1 MARLRWAYQYSVSQ
15 WIQLPMTVRVAMLV
29 VSAAGSLSAMHAI
42 VRFLSSSIHPFELAF
57 FRSLLGFIVIIPLLL
72 RGGIDSVRTH
82 QPRLQMLRGV
92 VSIAAM
98 MSWFYGLSMVPLA
111 EATALSFTNVI
122 FGSLAAIIFLR
133 EKMTMARGIAVFIGF
148 VGVVVILRPGFVQ
161 MDIGIV
167 CVLFSAL
174 CWGCSVVIVK
184 QLGRTDSAVSIVAW
198 VGIQLSILSL
208 PFALSVWVWPT
219 MEEWLW
225 LSLLGTLATIGHL
238 CMVQGLK
245 LTDAMTIFPLDF
257 TRLIWASLFGLF
269 IFSESPDVWTFVGAG
284 IIVISG
290 TFMLSRED
298 RI

>member
-1 MARLRWAYQYSVSQ
+1 
-15 WIQLPMTVRVAMLV
+15 MTVRVAMLV

-42 VRFLSSSIHPFELAF
+42 VRFLSPSIHPFELAF
-57 FRSLLGFIVIIPLLL
+57 FRSLFGFIVILPLLL

-148 VGVVVILRPGFVQ
+148 VGVLVILRPGFVQ
-161 MDIGIV
+161 MDIGVV

-184 QLGRTDSAVSIVAW
+184 QLGRTDAAVSIVAW

-245 LTDAMTIFPLDF
+245 LADAMTIFPLDF
-257 TRLIWASLFGLF
+257 TRLIWASFFGLF

>member
-1 MARLRWAYQYSVSQ
+1 
-15 WIQLPMTVRVAMLV
+15 MTVRVAMLV

-42 VRFLSSSIHPFELAF
+42 VRFLSPSIHPFELAF
-57 FRSLLGFIVIIPLLL
+57 FRSLFGFIVILPLLL

-148 VGVVVILRPGFVQ
+148 VGVLVILRPGFVQ
-161 MDIGIV
+161 MDIGVV

-269 IFSESPDVWTFVGAG
+269 IFSEWPDVWTFVGAG

-290 TFMLSRED
+290 TFMLYREHL
-298 RI
+298 I

>member
-1 MARLRWAYQYSVSQ
+1 
-15 WIQLPMTVRVAMLV
+15 MTVRVAMLV

-42 VRFLSSSIHPFELAF
+42 VRFLSPSVHPFELAF
-57 FRSLLGFIVIIPLLL
+57 FRSLFGFIVILPLLL
-72 RGGIDSVRTH
+72 RGGINSVRTH

-148 VGVVVILRPGFVQ
+148 IGVLVILRPGFVQ

-290 TFMLSRED
+290 TFMLYRED

>member
-1 MARLRWAYQYSVSQ
+1 
-15 WIQLPMTVRVAMLV
+15 MTVRVAMLV

-42 VRFLSSSIHPFELAF
+42 VRFLSPSIHPFELAF
-57 FRSLLGFIVIIPLLL
+57 FRSLFGFIVILPLLL

-133 EKMTMARGIAVFIGF
+133 EKMTMARGIAVFIGI
-148 VGVVVILRPGFVQ
+148 VGVLVILRPGFVQ
-161 MDIGIV
+161 MDIGVV

-184 QLGRTDSAVSIVAW
+184 QLGRTDAAVSIVAW

-269 IFSESPDVWTFVGAG
+269 IFSEWPDVWTFVGAG

-290 TFMLSRED
+290 TFMLYRED

>member
-1 MARLRWAYQYSVSQ
+1 
-15 WIQLPMTVRVAMLV
+15 MTVRVAMLV

-42 VRFLSSSIHPFELAF
+42 VRFLSPSIHPFELAF
-57 FRSLLGFIVIIPLLL
+57 FRSLFGFIVILPLLL

-148 VGVVVILRPGFVQ
+148 VGVLVILRPGFVQ
-161 MDIGIV
+161 MDIGVV

-184 QLGRTDSAVSIVAW
+184 QLGRTDAAVSIVAW
-198 VGIQLSILSL
+198 VGLQLSILSL

-269 IFSESPDVWTFVGAG
+269 IFSEWPDVWTFVGAG

-290 TFMLSRED
+290 TFMLYRED

>member
-1 MARLRWAYQYSVSQ
+1 
-15 WIQLPMTVRVAMLV
+15 MTVRVAMLV

-42 VRFLSSSIHPFELAF
+42 VRFLSPSIHPFELAF
-57 FRSLLGFIVIIPLLL
+57 FRSLFGFIVILPLLL

-122 FGSLAAIIFLR
+122 FGALAAIIFLR

-148 VGVVVILRPGFVQ
+148 IGVLVILRPGFVQ
-161 MDIGIV
+161 MDIGVV

-269 IFSESPDVWTFVGAG
+269 IFSEWPDVWTFVGAG

-290 TFMLSRED
+290 TFMLYRDD

>member
-1 MARLRWAYQYSVSQ
+1 
-15 WIQLPMTVRVAMLV
+15 MTVRVAMLV

-42 VRFLSSSIHPFELAF
+42 VRFLSPSIHPFELAF
-57 FRSLLGFIVIIPLLL
+57 FRSLFGFIVILPLLL

-82 QPRLQMLRGV
+82 KPRLQMLRGV

-148 VGVVVILRPGFVQ
+148 VGVLVILRPGFVQ
-161 MDIGIV
+161 MDIGVV

-184 QLGRTDSAVSIVAW
+184 QLGRTDAAVSIVAW

-225 LSLLGTLATIGHL
+225 LALLGTLATIGHL

-269 IFSESPDVWTFVGAG
+269 IFSEWPDVWTFVGAG

-290 TFMLSRED
+290 TFMLYREH

>member
-42 VRFLSSSIHPFELAF
+42 VRFLSPSIHRFELAF
-57 FRSLLGFIVIIPLLL
+57 FRSLFGFIVILPLLL

-92 VSIAAM
+92 GSIAAM

-148 VGVVVILRPGFVQ
+148 VGVLVILRPGFVQ
-161 MDIGIV
+161 MDIGVV
-167 CVLFSAL
+167 CVLSQR
-174 CWGCSVVIVK
+174 SVGV
-184 QLGRTDSAVSIVAW
+184 VAW
-198 VGIQLSILSL
+198 S
-208 PFALSVWVWPT
+208 
-219 MEEWLW
+219 
-225 LSLLGTLATIGHL
+225 
-238 CMVQGLK
+238 
-245 LTDAMTIFPLDF
+245 
-257 TRLIWASLFGLF
+257 
-269 IFSESPDVWTFVGAG
+269 
-284 IIVISG
+284 
-290 TFMLSRED
+290 
-298 RI
+298 

>member
-1 MARLRWAYQYSVSQ
+1 
-15 WIQLPMTVRVAMLV
+15 MTVRVAMLV

-42 VRFLSSSIHPFELAF
+42 VRFLSPSIHPFELAF
-57 FRSLLGFIVIIPLLL
+57 FRSLFGFIVILPLLL

-122 FGSLAAIIFLR
+122 FGSLTAIIFLR

-148 VGVVVILRPGFVQ
+148 VGVLVILRPGFVQ
-161 MDIGIV
+161 MDIGVV

-184 QLGRTDSAVSIVAW
+184 QLGRTDAAVSIVAW

-238 CMVQGLK
+238 CMVKGLK

-269 IFSESPDVWTFVGAG
+269 IFSEWPDVWTFVGAG

-290 TFMLSRED
+290 TFMLYRED

>member
-1 MARLRWAYQYSVSQ
+1 
-15 WIQLPMTVRVAMLV
+15 MTVRVAMLV

-42 VRFLSSSIHPFELAF
+42 VRFLSPSIHPFELAF
-57 FRSLLGFIVIIPLLL
+57 FRSLFGFIVILPLLL

-148 VGVVVILRPGFVQ
+148 VGVLVILRPGFVQ
-161 MDIGIV
+161 MDIGVV

-184 QLGRTDSAVSIVAW
+184 QLGRTDAAVSIVAW

-219 MEEWLW
+219 MGEWLW

-269 IFSESPDVWTFVGAG
+269 IFSEWPDVWTFVGAG

-290 TFMLSRED
+290 TFMLYRED

>member
-1 MARLRWAYQYSVSQ
+1 
-15 WIQLPMTVRVAMLV
+15 MTVRVAMLV

-42 VRFLSSSIHPFELAF
+42 VRFLSPSIHPFELAF
-57 FRSLLGFIVIIPLLL
+57 FRSLFGFIVILPLLL

-148 VGVVVILRPGFVQ
+148 VGVLVILRPGFVQ
-161 MDIGIV
+161 MDIGVV

-184 QLGRTDSAVSIVAW
+184 QLGRTDAAVSIVAW

-245 LTDAMTIFPLDF
+245 LADAMTIFPLDF
-257 TRLIWASLFGLF
+257 TRLIWASFFGLF
-269 IFSESPDVWTFVGAG
+269 IFSEWPDVWTFVGAG

-290 TFMLSRED
+290 TFMLYRED

>member
-1 MARLRWAYQYSVSQ
+1 
-15 WIQLPMTVRVAMLV
+15 MTVRVAMLV

-42 VRFLSSSIHPFELAF
+42 VRFLSPSIHPFELAF
-57 FRSLLGFIVIIPLLL
+57 FRSLFGFIVILPLLL

-148 VGVVVILRPGFVQ
+148 VGVLVILRPGFVQ
-161 MDIGIV
+161 MDIGV
-167 CVLFSAL
+167 MCVLFSAL

-184 QLGRTDSAVSIVAW
+184 QLGRTDAAVSIVAW

-269 IFSESPDVWTFVGAG
+269 IFSEWPDVWTFVGAG

-290 TFMLSRED
+290 TFMLYRED

>member
-1 MARLRWAYQYSVSQ
+1 
-15 WIQLPMTVRVAMLV
+15 MTVRVAMLV

-42 VRFLSSSIHPFELAF
+42 VRFLSPSIHPFELAF
-57 FRSLLGFIVIIPLLL
+57 FRSLFGFIVILPLLL

-148 VGVVVILRPGFVQ
+148 VGVLVILRPGFVQ
-161 MDIGIV
+161 MDIGVV

-184 QLGRTDSAVSIVAW
+184 QLGRTDAAVSIVAW

-269 IFSESPDVWTFVGAG
+269 IFAEWPDVWTFVGAG

-290 TFMLSRED
+290 TFMLYRED

>member
-1 MARLRWAYQYSVSQ
+1 
-15 WIQLPMTVRVAMLV
+15 MLV

-42 VRFLSSSIHPFELAF
+42 VRFLSPSIHPFELAF
-57 FRSLLGFIVIIPLLL
+57 FRSLFGFIVILPLLL

-148 VGVVVILRPGFVQ
+148 VGVLVILRPGFVQ
-161 MDIGIV
+161 MDIGVV

-184 QLGRTDSAVSIVAW
+184 QLGRTDAAVSIVAW

-269 IFSESPDVWTFVGAG
+269 IFSEWPDVWTFVGAG

-290 TFMLSRED
+290 TFMLYRED

>member
-1 MARLRWAYQYSVSQ
+1 
-15 WIQLPMTVRVAMLV
+15 MLV

-42 VRFLSSSIHPFELAF
+42 VRFLSPSVHPFELAF
-57 FRSLLGFIVIIPLLL
+57 FRSLFGFIVILPLLL

-148 VGVVVILRPGFVQ
+148 VGVLVILRPGFVQ
-161 MDIGIV
+161 MDIGVV

-184 QLGRTDSAVSIVAW
+184 QLGRTDAAVSIVAW

-269 IFSESPDVWTFVGAG
+269 IFSEWPDVWTFVGAG

-290 TFMLSRED
+290 TFMLYRED

>member
-42 VRFLSSSIHPFELAF
+42 VRFLSPSIHPFELAF
-57 FRSLLGFIVIIPLLL
+57 FRSLFGFIVILPLLL

-269 IFSESPDVWTFVGAG
+269 IFSEWPDVWTFVGAG

-290 TFMLSRED
+290 TFMLYRED

>member
-1 MARLRWAYQYSVSQ
+1 
-15 WIQLPMTVRVAMLV
+15 MTVRVAMLV

-42 VRFLSSSIHPFELAF
+42 VRFLSPSIHPFELAF
-57 FRSLLGFIVIIPLLL
+57 FRSLFGFIVILPLLL

-98 MSWFYGLSMVPLA
+98 MSWFYGLSIVPLA

-148 VGVVVILRPGFVQ
+148 VGVLVILRPGFVQ
-161 MDIGIV
+161 MDIGVV

-184 QLGRTDSAVSIVAW
+184 QLGRTDAAVSIVAW

-269 IFSESPDVWTFVGAG
+269 IFSEWPDVWTFVGAG

-290 TFMLSRED
+290 TFMLYREH

>member
-15 WIQLPMTVRVAMLV
+15 WVQLPMTVRVAMLV

-42 VRFLSSSIHPFELAF
+42 VRFLSPSIHPFELAF
-57 FRSLLGFIVIIPLLL
+57 FRSLFGFIVILPLLL

-148 VGVVVILRPGFVQ
+148 VGVLVILRPGFVQ
-161 MDIGIV
+161 MDIGVV

-184 QLGRTDSAVSIVAW
+184 QLGRTDAAVSIVAW

-269 IFSESPDVWTFVGAG
+269 IFSEWPDVWTFVGAG

-290 TFMLSRED
+290 TFMLYRED

>member
-1 MARLRWAYQYSVSQ
+1 
-15 WIQLPMTVRVAMLV
+15 MTVRVAMLV

-42 VRFLSSSIHPFELAF
+42 VRFLSPSIHPFELAF
-57 FRSLLGFIVIIPLLL
+57 FRSLFGFIVILPLLL

-148 VGVVVILRPGFVQ
+148 VGVLVILRPGFVQ
-161 MDIGIV
+161 MDIGVV

-269 IFSESPDVWTFVGAG
+269 IFSEWPDVWTFVGAG

-290 TFMLSRED
+290 TFMLYREH

>member
-42 VRFLSSSIHPFELAF
+42 VRFLSPSIHPFELAF
-57 FRSLLGFIVIIPLLL
+57 FRSLFGFIVILPLLL

-148 VGVVVILRPGFVQ
+148 VGVLVILRPGFVQ
-161 MDIGIV
+161 MDIGVV

-184 QLGRTDSAVSIVAW
+184 LLGRTDAAVSIVAW

-257 TRLIWASLFGLF
+257 TRLIWASLFGLC
-269 IFSESPDVWTFVGAG
+269 IFSEWPDVWTFVGAG

>member
-1 MARLRWAYQYSVSQ
+1 
-15 WIQLPMTVRVAMLV
+15 MLV

-42 VRFLSSSIHPFELAF
+42 VRFLSPSIHPFELAF
-57 FRSLLGFIVIIPLLL
+57 FRSLFGFIVILPLLL
-72 RGGIDSVRTH
+72 RGGIDSMRTH

-148 VGVVVILRPGFVQ
+148 VGVLVILRPGFVQ
-161 MDIGIV
+161 MDIGVV

-184 QLGRTDSAVSIVAW
+184 QLGRTDAAVSIVAW

-290 TFMLSRED
+290 TFMLYRED

>member
-1 MARLRWAYQYSVSQ
+1 
-15 WIQLPMTVRVAMLV
+15 MTVRVAMLV

-42 VRFLSSSIHPFELAF
+42 VRFLSPSIHPFELAF
-57 FRSLLGFIVIIPLLL
+57 FRSLFGFIVILPLLL

-148 VGVVVILRPGFVQ
+148 VGVLVILRPGFVQ
-161 MDIGIV
+161 MDIGVV

-184 QLGRTDSAVSIVAW
+184 QLGRTDAAVSIVAW

-269 IFSESPDVWTFVGAG
+269 IFSEWPDVWTFVGAG

-290 TFMLSRED
+290 NLMLYRED

>member
-1 MARLRWAYQYSVSQ
+1 
-15 WIQLPMTVRVAMLV
+15 MTVRVAMLV

-42 VRFLSSSIHPFELAF
+42 VRFLSPSIHPFELAF
-57 FRSLLGFIVIIPLLL
+57 FRSLFGFIVILPLLL

-98 MSWFYGLSMVPLA
+98 MSWFYGLSIVPLA

-148 VGVVVILRPGFVQ
+148 VGVLVILRPGFVQ

-198 VGIQLSILSL
+198 VGILLSILSL

-269 IFSESPDVWTFVGAG
+269 IFSEWPDVWTFVGAG

-290 TFMLSRED
+290 TFMLYRED

>member
-1 MARLRWAYQYSVSQ
+1 
-15 WIQLPMTVRVAMLV
+15 MTVRVAMLV
-29 VSAAGSLSAMHAI
+29 VSAAGSLSAMHTI
-42 VRFLSSSIHPFELAF
+42 VRFLSPSIHPFELAF
-57 FRSLLGFIVIIPLLL
+57 FRSLFGFIVILPLLL

-148 VGVVVILRPGFVQ
+148 VGVLVILRPGFVQ
-161 MDIGIV
+161 MDIGVV

-184 QLGRTDSAVSIVAW
+184 QLGRTDAAVSIVAW

-269 IFSESPDVWTFVGAG
+269 IFSEWPDVWTFVGAG

-290 TFMLSRED
+290 TFMLYRED

>member
-42 VRFLSSSIHPFELAF
+42 VRFLSPSIHPFELAF
-57 FRSLLGFIVIIPLLL
+57 FRSLFGFIVILPLLL

-148 VGVVVILRPGFVQ
+148 VGVLVILRPGFVQ
-161 MDIGIV
+161 MDIGVV

-184 QLGRTDSAVSIVAW
+184 QLGRTDAAVSIVAW

-269 IFSESPDVWTFVGAG
+269 IFSEWPDVWTFVGAG

-290 TFMLSRED
+290 TFMLYRED

>member
-1 MARLRWAYQYSVSQ
+1 
-15 WIQLPMTVRVAMLV
+15 MTVRVAMLV

-42 VRFLSSSIHPFELAF
+42 VRFLSPSIHPFELAF
-57 FRSLLGFIVIIPLLL
+57 FRSLFGFIVILPLLL

-148 VGVVVILRPGFVQ
+148 VGVLVILRPGFVQ
-161 MDIGIV
+161 MDIGVV

-184 QLGRTDSAVSIVAW
+184 QLGRTDAAVSIVAW

-269 IFSESPDVWTFVGAG
+269 IFSEWPDVWTFVGAG

-290 TFMLSRED
+290 TFMLYREH

>member
-1 MARLRWAYQYSVSQ
+1 
-15 WIQLPMTVRVAMLV
+15 MTVRVAMLV

-42 VRFLSSSIHPFELAF
+42 VRFLSPSIHPFELAF
-57 FRSLLGFIVIIPLLL
+57 FRSLFGFIVILPLLL

-148 VGVVVILRPGFVQ
+148 VGVLVILRPGFVQ
-161 MDIGIV
+161 MDIGVV

-290 TFMLSRED
+290 TFMLYRED

>member
-1 MARLRWAYQYSVSQ
+1 
-15 WIQLPMTVRVAMLV
+15 MLV

-42 VRFLSSSIHPFELAF
+42 VRFLSPSIHPFELAF
-57 FRSLLGFIVIIPLLL
+57 FRSLFGFIVILPLVL

-148 VGVVVILRPGFVQ
+148 VGVLVILRPGFVQ
-161 MDIGIV
+161 MDIGVV

-269 IFSESPDVWTFVGAG
+269 IFSEWPDVWTFVGAG

-290 TFMLSRED
+290 TFMLYRED

>member
-1 MARLRWAYQYSVSQ
+1 
-15 WIQLPMTVRVAMLV
+15 MTVRVAMLV

-42 VRFLSSSIHPFELAF
+42 VRFLSPSIHPFELAF
-57 FRSLLGFIVIIPLLL
+57 FRSLFGFIVILPLLL

-148 VGVVVILRPGFVQ
+148 VGVLVILRPGFVQ
-161 MDIGIV
+161 MDIGVV

-269 IFSESPDVWTFVGAG
+269 IFSEWPDVWTFVGAG

-290 TFMLSRED
+290 TFMLYRED

>member
-1 MARLRWAYQYSVSQ
+1 
-15 WIQLPMTVRVAMLV
+15 MTVRVAMLV
-29 VSAAGSLSAMHAI
+29 VSAAGSLSAMNAI
-42 VRFLSSSIHPFELAF
+42 VRFLSPSIHPFELAF
-57 FRSLLGFIVIIPLLL
+57 FRSLFGFIVILPLLL

-148 VGVVVILRPGFVQ
+148 VGVLVILRPGFVQ
-161 MDIGIV
+161 MDIGVV

-184 QLGRTDSAVSIVAW
+184 QLGRTDAAVSIVAW

-269 IFSESPDVWTFVGAG
+269 IFSEWPDVWTFVGAG

-290 TFMLSRED
+290 TFMLYRED

>member
-42 VRFLSSSIHPFELAF
+42 VRFLSPSIHPFELAF
-57 FRSLLGFIVIIPLLL
+57 FRSLFGFIVILPLLL

-161 MDIGIV
+161 MDIGVV

-269 IFSESPDVWTFVGAG
+269 IFSEWPDVWTFVGAG

-290 TFMLSRED
+290 TFMLYRED

>member
-1 MARLRWAYQYSVSQ
+1 
-15 WIQLPMTVRVAMLV
+15 MTVRVAMLV

-42 VRFLSSSIHPFELAF
+42 VRFLSPSIHPFELAF
-57 FRSLLGFIVIIPLLL
+57 FRSLFGFIVILPLLL

-148 VGVVVILRPGFVQ
+148 VGVLVILRPGFVQ
-161 MDIGIV
+161 MDIGVV
-167 CVLFSAL
+167 CVLFAAL

-184 QLGRTDSAVSIVAW
+184 QLGRSEAAVSIVAW

-269 IFSESPDVWTFVGAG
+269 IFSEWPDVWTFVGAG

-290 TFMLSRED
+290 TFMLYRED

>member
-42 VRFLSSSIHPFELAF
+42 VRFLSPSIHPFELAF
-57 FRSLLGFIVIIPLLL
+57 FRSLFGFIVILPLLL
-72 RGGIDSVRTH
+72 RGGIDCVRTH

-148 VGVVVILRPGFVQ
+148 VGVLVILRPGFVQ
-161 MDIGIV
+161 MDIGVV

-184 QLGRTDSAVSIVAW
+184 QLGRTDAAVSIVAW

-269 IFSESPDVWTFVGAG
+269 IFSEWPDVWTFVGAG

-290 TFMLSRED
+290 TFMLYRED